1 MLGQWGRMV
10 QGRGWGRA
18 HSRQEIDTVLCPR
31 CKKHQATVHLTEVID
46 GKKIAKHLCEQC
58 AVEEGITIK
67 SHVSLNDLL
76 SNFLQSHGAPSEEA
90 AGLVCPECGVSFME
104 FRQNG
109 LLGCPNDYDVFAK
122 ALEPLLERAHNGSA
136 THIGKLPA
144 RVGVDDRKHHDLTRM
159 RRELEEAV
167 KVEDYEAAAR
177 LRDELRSLEDDESN

>member
-1 MLGQWGRMV
+1 M
-10 QGRGWGRA
+10 
-18 HSRQEIDTVLCPR
+18 LCPR

-46 GKKIAKHLCEQC
+46 GKKIEKHLCEQC

-109 LLGCPNDYDVFAK
+109 LLGCPNDYELFK
-122 ALEPLLERAHNGSA
+122 EPLLTLIAKAQDGQTVHCGKVPTRAPED
-136 THIGKLPA
+136 TKRQMKRLELKQKLDA
-144 RVGVDDRKHHDLTRM
+144 
-159 RRELEEAV
+159 AV
-167 KVEDYEAAAR
+167 QTEDYELAAKI
-177 LRDELRSLEDDESN
+177 RDQLNEFDGK